1 MKRIFYAAF
10 IMLPGLLFAQAQTF
24 YANMD
29 IRGRD
34 CNGGLGICTPVSISN
49 SQLTGLKAIAS
60 KVSSNQMLITITNAS
75 LATNEQLS
83 LYGKL
88 LTSVSPSDELYLKL
102 ESDMVIDDNS
112 LKSIDIDVVNNT
124 IPAGDYIL
132 TIVNG
137 TTRILF
143 DLKPGQ

>member
-1 MKRIFYAAF
+1 
-10 IMLPGLLFAQAQTF
+10 MLPGLLFAQNQTF

-34 CNGGLGICTPVSISN
+34 CDGGLGLCNPVSISN
-49 SQLTGLKAIAS
+49 SQLTGLKATVS
-60 KVSSNQMLITITNAS
+60 KVSANQMLITITNAS
-75 LATNEQLS
+75 VTGDEQLS

-88 LTSVSPSDELYLKL
+88 LNSVSPTDELYLKL
-102 ESDMVIDDNS
+102 ESDMVIDDDS
-112 LKSIDIDVVNNT
+112 LKSIGIETANNT
-124 IPAGDYIL
+124 IPAGDYTL